1 MLVELKETNEIYAM
15 KSLRKEE
22 LIDKDQ
28 IEHTKSEKRILET
41 VNNVKT
47 IN

>member
-1 MLVELKETNEIYAM
+1 MLVERKKTKEIFAM

-28 IEHTKSEKRILET
+28 IEHTRTEKMILET
-41 VNNVKT
+41 V
-47 IN
+47 I